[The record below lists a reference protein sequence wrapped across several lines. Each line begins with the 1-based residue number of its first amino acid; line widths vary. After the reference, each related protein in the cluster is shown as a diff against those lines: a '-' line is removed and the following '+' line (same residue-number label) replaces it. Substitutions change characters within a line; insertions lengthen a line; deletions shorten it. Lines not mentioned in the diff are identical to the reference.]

1 MEDNNNDE
9 IYEDENMER
18 LKKTSKDA
26 AKKATKQVGKA
37 ARKAI
42 KEAFKKLLKLIP
54 PYVWAIIIGVILAII
69 LLASFWYTITKGTF
83 DSISDISKSHTSDSS
98 GNIKK
103 ITTIDEG
110 NRKLVIDSKTFIDD
124 VDQWFEDNKIE
135 PSTLGFYDDEDY
147 MTLVKFLEAETV
159 SSFPDLRERS
169 KIGTPVK
176 EGELQGIVQFKRK
189 YSDGSEQLLEY
200 KEYKEF
206 RRDLAKLGVKLDEE
220 ETQDQIYF
228 TKGEV
233 EKAYNE
239 LKTYFTLDEDYNLI
253 IVSLETDET
262 KVTYSGYAKEE
273 GNSDQ
278 NTYDFTINVT
288 RINYQDV
295 IQKYTM
301 PFEFPLAL
309 LVITRNPEFCV
320 EVAKLAMT
328 SQEGEEV
335 TKVSFEP
342 KIVVDIQDNLTSTYT
357 KEDYGYTANF
367 KLQDYVKYYI
377 SIKNKKGDL
386 VHQENGI
393 RLDEYP
399 IEVEKVVSAGSYR
412 ITENW
417 IDTITPQLC
426 VSEAITWIA
435 DYTSVY
441 NKIDDVIGPD
451 ITNISEGDDG
461 GYSEV
466 PDYHKYLA
474 NQTFNYS
481 LPSSTTSTSTMVS
494 TLESE
499 EKKILEMKTG
509 KNTEITTTT
518 NTTKYNKSSSK
529 VEAKWERFLSL
540 LKIEKK
546 EEKFNL
552 KDLTKN
558 DKLIK
563 YKIENSAKGV
573 SPENNL
579 LNARETLYILLASN
593 TKTVTFEEIMRNLIG
608 IYTGKIKADESDFDF
623 NIYEPDEFITVTSGI
638 YGGTIQE
645 KVWFALKNLGYSDE
659 VVAGAMGN
667 IDYESSGFS
676 PSAVEGGSGTGI
688 GLIQWSFGRR
698 TQLELYASSK
708 GLSWQDEDTQVE
720 FLIAEISGQGP
731 ASAYAT
737 RRTSGYI
744 KNEGKAYTATH
755 SDWANATTVD
765 EATLAFMRFFES
777 PKSVSSYGERCKRAQ
792 DYYNSF
798 KGKTAPTN
806 SGGTTGSLGQHS
818 NSIVSWAEQQIGK
831 SSFYNRHNGSTE
843 TSNGRCAAFAK
854 SAYYEAGL
862 GYLNGNAID
871 IPHPN
876 PIQYNASGKVDCS
889 NIPIG
894 AFIVSSGTSSYG
906 HVAIYAG
913 NGYVIEAGGKTIVKQ
928 QIDSSYGRGKFL
940 GWGC

>member
-1 MEDNNNDE
+1 MEDNNNSDE

-18 LKKTSKDA
+18 LKKASKDA

-54 PYVWAIIIGVILAII
+54 PYVWAIIIGVILGII

-83 DSISDISKSHTSDSS
+83 DSISDISKSHTSDNS

-124 VDQWFEDNKIE
+124 IDQWFEDNKIE

-239 LKTYFTLDEDYNLI
+239 LKTYFTLDEDFNLI
-253 IVSLETDET
+253 IVSLETYET

-278 NTYDFTINVT
+278 NTYDFTIKVT
-288 RINYQDV
+288 RVNYQSV

-301 PFEFPLAL
+301 PFEFPLSL
-309 LVITRNPEFCV
+309 LLITRNPEFCV

-328 SQEGEEV
+328 SQEGEKV

-342 KIVVDIQDNLTSTYT
+342 KIVVDIQDNLTSTYI

-367 KLQDYVKYYI
+367 KLQDYVKYYT
-377 SIKNKKGDL
+377 SIRNKKGVL
-386 VHQENGI
+386 VHQESGI
-393 RLDEYP
+393 TLDEYP
-399 IEVEKVVSAGSYR
+399 IEVEKVVSASSYR

-451 ITNISEGDDG
+451 VTNSPEGDDG

-481 LPSSTTSTSTMVS
+481 LPSSTTATSTMVS

-499 EKKILEMKTG
+499 EKKILEKKTG
-509 KNTEITTTT
+509 KNTEITKTT

-529 VEAKWERFLSL
+529 VEPKWERFLSL
-540 LKIEKK
+540 LKIEEK

-563 YKIENSAKGV
+563 YEIENSGKSA

-579 LNARETLYILLASN
+579 LTGIDTLYELLASN

-608 IYTGKIKADESDFDF
+608 IYTGEIKADESEFDF
-623 NIYEPDEFITVTSGI
+623 SIYEPGEFISVGEGGNILYGSIQLTDDDFEILCKITSAERGGGTKQQQEYVVSVILNRVLSSKFPNTVKDVVFAPGQFQPTRNGAYERAVPSETTKAAVRNVIENGDTTGGALYFCTPGAAAKDSWWSSLIFLFNDSNGTSLSSHNFYTTPEGKSELEQYGGMPEI
-638 YGGTIQE
+638 GTIGGGTIIQE
-645 KVWFALKNLGYSDE
+645 AAAAHKYVEDNGYSYAQVGLTIPNGILNGRTIDCSSF
-659 VVAGAMGN
+659 VSWVLYRAGFTEFAGHQKN
-667 IDYESSGFS
+667 
-676 PSAVEGGSGTGI
+676 SAVFKSNPWG
-688 GLIQWSFGRR
+688 
-698 TQLELYASSK
+698 
-708 GLSWQDEDTQVE
+708 WQT
-720 FLIAEISGQGP
+720 I
-731 ASAYAT
+731 
-737 RRTSGYI
+737 
-744 KNEGKAYTATH
+744 
-755 SDWANATTVD
+755 
-765 EATLAFMRFFES
+765 
-777 PKSVSSYGERCKRAQ
+777 
-792 DYYNSF
+792 
-798 KGKTAPTN
+798 
-806 SGGTTGSLGQHS
+806 
-818 NSIVSWAEQQIGK
+818 NSI
-831 SSFYNRHNGSTE
+831 SSAQPGDILVYN
-843 TSNGRCAAFAK
+843 
-854 SAYYEAGL
+854 
-862 GYLNGNAID
+862 
-871 IPHPN
+871 
-876 PIQYNASGKVDCS
+876 
-889 NIPIG
+889 
-894 AFIVSSGTSSYG
+894 G
-906 HVAIYAG
+906 HVEIYAG
-913 NGYVIEAGGKTIVKQ
+913 QVSGSKAIVYNCGGNSSIKSSAPKSSGHSINEIVK
-928 QIDSSYGRGKFL
+928 ILRPPA
-940 GWGC
+940 